1 MLTAHGSKQ
10 KKKPGQKDKKKG
22 EKCENCSRLNHV
34 KVDCYQKEGGKEGQ
48 VLWVKKNKKED
59 KKTEDSE
66 NFVQDEEIFTFTCT
80 SDFTAVAGTLHIP
93 KLKCRAIADS
103 GASCH
108 FSPDKSKFTNY
119 H

>member
-66 NFVQDEEIFTFTCT
+66 ILCRMKRFSHSPVHQTSQQLQVHFT
-80 SDFTAVAGTLHIP
+80 
-93 KLKCRAIADS
+93 
-103 GASCH
+103 
-108 FSPDKSKFTNY
+108 SPN
-119 H
+119 